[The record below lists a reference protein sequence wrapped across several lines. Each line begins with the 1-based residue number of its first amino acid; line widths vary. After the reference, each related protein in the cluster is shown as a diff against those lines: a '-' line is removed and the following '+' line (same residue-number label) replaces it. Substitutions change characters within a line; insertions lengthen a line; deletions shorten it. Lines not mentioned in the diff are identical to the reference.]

1 MKNIVLSFIGKL
13 PDYIYSCVHQI
24 RLYTD
29 EKIFLILDDLKSPIL
44 EKLINFKNIEII
56 KYESVNNYC
65 ETLSKSFSKFVV
77 INGLKDRSKLFYRA
91 FERFYLLYNLMVDK
105 NINDVLFLEIDN
117 LIYEDPKLWTD
128 KITKDIAFMIDNKN
142 RCSTGICYV
151 KKNSI
156 LKRLLDFFD
165 NDYLN
170 NNNSFFNEMTAVYE
184 FYIKYKSECYI
195 LPSCNNN
202 QYGDDININF
212 NNSKILFDP
221 LSYGIF
227 LLGMDTFHT
236 GGKIV
241 LNTLNKWGCLT
252 HLTQTNVIWKVDK
265 TTNYKKPYFVDNN
278 GNCILIA
285 NLHVHS
291 KDLVNGLSSDV

>member
-1 MKNIVLSFIGKL
+1 MKNIALSFIGKL
-13 PDYIYSCVHQI
+13 PDYIFHCVHQI

-29 EKIFLILDDLKSPIL
+29 ENIFIIIDDLKSPIL
-44 EKLINFKNIEII
+44 EKLITFKNVEII

-65 ETLSKSFSKFVV
+65 ETLKKSYNKFAV

-151 KKNSI
+151 KKSSI

-165 NDYLN
+165 NDYLTN
-170 NNNSFFNEMTAVYE
+170 NNRFFNEMTAVYE

-236 GGKIV
+236 EGKIV

-291 KDLVNGLSSDV
+291 KDLVNGLSLHV